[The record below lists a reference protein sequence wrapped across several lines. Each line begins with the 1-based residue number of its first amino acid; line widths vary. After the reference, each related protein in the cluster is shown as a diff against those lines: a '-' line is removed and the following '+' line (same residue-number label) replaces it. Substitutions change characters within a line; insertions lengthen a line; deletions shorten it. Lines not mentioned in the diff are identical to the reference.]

1 MVEKRPLSPFLM
13 VVNYHPYTWNSS
25 IIPCKKIMK
34 KSKVQNRLG
43 LICYNETFGRTQY
56 IHDFRTM
63 VNKYYKSNLVI
74 WIVRNVD

>member
-1 MVEKRPLSPFLM
+1 MVEKRPLSPLLM

-43 LICYNETFGRTQY
+43 LIMKHLAGLSIYMISEP
-56 IHDFRTM
+56 
-63 VNKYYKSNLVI
+63 
-74 WIVRNVD
+74 W